1 MGHSTAAQSFRHDTL
16 IIGGGIGGLS
26 AALVLQ
32 QSGLN
37 ATVLE
42 QAPFFSEI
50 GAGLQCG
57 PNAMRRLHA
66 WGLQADLAR
75 VAAFP
80 NALRV
85 RSAASGAVLG
95 TLPLVA
101 SAAAVYGAPY
111 ATLHRADLHDVL
123 FRAAQAAG
131 ISLQANHTLSHYTE
145 HSGGVTVHAN
155 SHSSNGV
162 NQCFESS
169 CLIGADG
176 LRSAVRQ
183 HLLNDGAPRAAGQ
196 VVYRALVSQNELP
209 AALRSQDITVWLGP
223 HLHVVAYPVR
233 GGELLNVA
241 AIVHGVLPEHSTV
254 LESKGQ
260 ASAWNQSVHTSAV
273 HAALRGMC
281 KPLNDLI
288 HALPDWRGW
297 NVYDRLPVAS
307 AQDMARGRVAL
318 LGDAAHP
325 MRPYLAQGAGMAIED
340 AAALAAVFSNTS
352 NCSGNIA
359 QALQTYAAVRW
370 QRNARV
376 QARAQRNGELFHAT
390 GLMRFARDAGIR
402 LLGRQVLN
410 VPWLYA
416 G

>member
-1 MGHSTAAQSFRHDTL
+1 MPPSSSLQPAI

-26 AALVLQ
+26 AALALQ
-32 QSGLN
+32 QAGLN

-42 QAPFFSEI
+42 QAPAFTEI

-57 PNAMRRLHA
+57 PNAMRRLHS

-85 RSAASGAVLG
+85 RSAATGGVLG
-95 TLPLVA
+95 TLPLGA
-101 SAAAVYGAPY
+101 SAVAAYGAPY
-111 ATLHRADLHDVL
+111 ATLHRADLHAVL
-123 FRAAQAAG
+123 LAAAQAAG
-131 ISLQANHTLSHYTE
+131 VSMMANHSMDSYCE
-145 HSGGVTVHAN
+145 HVKGVTIKSTNCVADEA
-155 SHSSNGV
+155 V
-162 NQCFESS
+162 ETVFEAS

-176 LRSAVRQ
+176 LRSTVRS

-196 VVYRALVSQNELP
+196 VVYRALVAQSELP

-233 GGELLNVA
+233 GGEMLNVA
-241 AIVHGVLPEHSTV
+241 VIVHGVLAENAS
-254 LESKGQ
+254 LFKNQAQ
-260 ASAWNQSVHTSAV
+260 ASAWNQSVHTPAV
-273 HAALRGMC
+273 HAVLRDMC
-281 KPLNDLI
+281 SPLKDLI
-288 HALPDWRGW
+288 HAMTDWRAW
-297 NVYDRLPVAS
+297 NVYDRAPIAS
-307 AQDMARGRVAL
+307 PQHMVRGRIAL

-340 AAALAAVFSNTS
+340 AAALAAALSNTPS
-352 NCSGNIA
+352 LHNDTA
-359 QALQTYAAVRW
+359 QALQAYATARW

-390 GLMRFARDAGIR
+390 GLMRLARDAGIR
-402 LLGRQVLN
+402 LLGKQVLD